1 MSSNYSSLKIEL
13 MGTGEQPGQWGNVTN
28 VNLGTAIE
36 QAIVGMATLDTAKFT
51 ANVCAL
57 TLANTNA
64 AQDARAVCLNITAT
78 LSAAGTVE
86 VPAIQKPYI
95 VINGSSGGYAVTVK
109 VSGQT
114 GISVPNG
121 KAMFLYNNGT
131 DVVEGVNY
139 VAYALAAGSAS
150 SATTAT
156 TATNVTG
163 GTATS
168 MAISNSTIA
177 KRIVVIADGTSIT
190 MNADTTDI
198 ATQANTQAVGTLT
211 INAPTG
217 TPANGQQL
225 MLRLRSTNVQTFS
238 WNSVFAGS
246 SDVPL
251 PTASSGATLY
261 DYMGFQYNS
270 TASKWQLLA
279 KNFGF

>member
-198 ATQANTQAVGTLT
+198 ATQANTQTAGTLT

>member
-13 MGTGEQPGQWGNVTN
+13 MGDGEDSGTWGQKTN
-28 VNLGTAIE
+28 TNLGTAIE
-36 QAIVGMATLDTAKFT
+36 QAIVGMATLNTAKFT
-51 ANVCAL
+51 ANVC
-57 TLANTNA
+57 TLILADNNGL
-64 AQDARAVCLNITAT
+64 QDARAACLNITAT

-121 KAMFLYNNGT
+121 KTMFLYNNGT

-139 VAYALAAGSAS
+139 VAYALAAGSAA

-168 MAISNSTIA
+168 MAISDSTIA
-177 KRIVVIADGTSIT
+177 KRIVIIADGTSIT

-198 ATQANTQAVGTLT
+198 ATQANTQTAGTLT

-251 PTASSGATLY
+251 PTASSGGTLY
-261 DYMGFQYNS
+261 DYLGFQYNS